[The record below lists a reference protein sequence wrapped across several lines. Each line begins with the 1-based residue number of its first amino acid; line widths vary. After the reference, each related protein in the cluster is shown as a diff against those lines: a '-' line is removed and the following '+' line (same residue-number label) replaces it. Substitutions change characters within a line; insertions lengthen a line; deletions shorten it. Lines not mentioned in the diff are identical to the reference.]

1 MKKQLFLI
9 IILIFGGMITPL
21 AAQDELITSTLKAE
35 EISRR
40 MIELLKTVKTRE
52 DVSTTNIELVMKIKV
67 RFDEKNHQ
75 NYGFGGTIEG
85 TSKWA
90 YNLSIYSYPGTDNK
104 IDAALNFS
112 FNRLHDD
119 ERSGRDDYAP
129 ICAVDFD
136 AYIKELKDAG
146 FSSAPYYGEH
156 GRFLGWDFARGA
168 VSVQIT
174 AYGENAER
182 ANHQCVSML
191 TVNISS
197 GAAKDAGKNN

>member
-1 MKKQLFLI
+1 
-9 IILIFGGMITPL
+9 
-21 AAQDELITSTLKAE
+21 
-35 EISRR
+35 
-40 MIELLKTVKTRE
+40 MIELIKSIKTKE
-52 DVSTTNIELVMKIKV
+52 DVSPANIERVMKIKV

-90 YNLSIYSYPGTDNK
+90 YNLSIYSYSGDENK
-104 IDAALNFS
+104 TDAALNFS
-112 FNRLHDD
+112 FNYLNDD

-136 AYIKELKDAG
+136 AYSRELKDAG

-156 GRFLGWDFARGA
+156 DRLLWWNFSRGS

-174 AYGENAER
+174 AYGGNAKR
-182 ANHQCVSML
+182 ANHQCVSRL
-191 TVNISS
+191 TVNVGS
-197 GAAKDAGKNN
+197 GAAEDVGEIDSSAEYLL